1 MADPRFFKVAGPFSL
16 EQLAEISGSKI
27 GATSRE
33 EQMFSDILPLDS
45 ATPNDVSFI
54 DNRRYVE
61 AFKSTNAGAV
71 VVHPELVDQAPENT
85 ALLIT
90 DNPYTGYA
98 KLTQA
103 FYPQNSPKEGS
114 VNARA
119 NVDPL
124 AKLGKNVSIDAGV
137 VIEAEVE
144 IGDDTHIGANAYIG
158 GGVIIGNNCQIAANT
173 TLTHCLIGSEVIIHT
188 GVRIG
193 QDGFG
198 FAPGVPRHTKV
209 LQLGRVI
216 IGDEVEIG
224 ANTTIDRGAGPD
236 TIIGSGTKIDNLVQV
251 GHNVQIGEGC
261 FIVAQSGVS
270 GSTDVG
276 NFVAVGGQAGI
287 AGHLTIGDGAKIAG
301 KSGVSTDVAPGLT
314 VAGNPAQNARDHW
327 KGLAV
332 LKRLVKE
339 KRGK

>member
-16 EQLAEISGSKI
+16 EQLAEISGSEI

-33 EQMFSDILPLDS
+33 EQIFSDILPLDS

-71 VVHPELVDQAPENT
+71 VVHPELVGQAPEKT

-103 FYPQNSPKEGS
+103 FYPQNTPQEGS

-119 NVDPL
+119 IVDPS
-124 AKLGKNVSIDAGV
+124 AKLGKNVSIDAGA

-144 IGDDTHIGANAYIG
+144 IGDDSHIGANAVIG
-158 GGVIIGNNCQIAANT
+158 GGVSIGNNCQIAANT

-198 FAPGVPRHTKV
+198 FAPGMPRHTKV

-216 IGDEVEIG
+216 IGDDVEIG

-236 TIIGSGTKIDNLVQV
+236 TIIGSGTKIDNLVQI

-261 FIVAQSGVS
+261 FIVAQNGLS
-270 GSTDVG
+270 GSTVIG
-276 NFVAVGGQAGI
+276 NFVALGGQVGV
-287 AGHLTIGDGAKIAG
+287 AGHLTIGDGAQVAA
-301 KSGVSTDVAPGLT
+301 KSGVSTDVAPGTT

-327 KGLAV
+327 KGLAL
-332 LKRLVKE
+332 LKRMVKE

>member
-1 MADPRFFKVAGPFSL
+1 MADPRFFEVAGPFSL
-16 EQLAEISGSKI
+16 EQLAEISGSEI
-27 GATSRE
+27 GGKSRDA
-33 EQMFSDILPLDS
+33 QMFSDIMPLES
-45 ATPNDVSFI
+45 ATENDVSFI
-54 DNRRYVE
+54 DNRRYVD
-61 AFKSTNAGAV
+61 AFLSTNAGAV
-71 VVHPELVDQAPENT
+71 VVHPDLVDQAPENT

-90 DNPYTGYA
+90 ESPYTGYA

-103 FYPQNSPKEGS
+103 FYPQNIRNEG
-114 VNARA
+114 VIAA
-119 NVDPL
+119 AATVDSS
-124 AKLGKNVSIDAGV
+124 AKLGKNVSIDVGA

-144 IGDDTHIGANAYIG
+144 IGDDTRVGANTVVGA
-158 GGVIIGNNCQIAANT
+158 GVVIGNNCQIAANT
-173 TLTHCLIGSEVIIHT
+173 TLTHCIIGSEVIIHT

-198 FAPGVPRHTKV
+198 FAPGMPRHTKV

-216 IGDEVEIG
+216 IGDDVEIG

-236 TIIGSGTKIDNLVQV
+236 TIIGSGTKIDNLVQI

-261 FIVAQSGVS
+261 FIVAQNGLS
-270 GSTDVG
+270 GSTIIG
-276 NFVAVGGQAGI
+276 NYVALGGQVGV
-287 AGHLTIGDGAKIAG
+287 AGHLTIGDGAQVAA
-301 KSGVSTDVAPGLT
+301 KSGVSTNIAPGIT

-327 KGLAV
+327 KGLAM